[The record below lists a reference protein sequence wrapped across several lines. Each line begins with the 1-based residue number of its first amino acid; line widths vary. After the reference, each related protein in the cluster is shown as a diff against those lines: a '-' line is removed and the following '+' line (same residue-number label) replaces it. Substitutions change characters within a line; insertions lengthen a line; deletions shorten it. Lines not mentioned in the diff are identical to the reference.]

1 MNFYAL
7 DSETGRL
14 MMIDLAEC
22 NDGFQP
28 SGVIHSRNPYVGYRP
43 IPVCNSIFGNQPK
56 HLLASAYL
64 ISNEEQFTKISRGLQ
79 AIVHI

>member
-1 MNFYAL
+1 VNFYAL

-28 SGVIHSRNPYVGYRP
+28 NAGAR
-43 IPVCNSIFGNQPK
+43 FDEM
-56 HLLASAYL
+56 LA
-64 ISNEEQFTKISRGLQ
+64 
-79 AIVHI
+79 